1 MKALKEDNQPDIYK
15 TKCMDQLDTLA
26 AKMSEVEHHEDT
38 MKKLRNISDNMF
50 NANLDN
56 ALAKVR
62 ENYRPKIPQR

>member
-1 MKALKEDNQPDIYK
+1 MA
-15 TKCMDQLDTLA
+15 TLA